1 MKKLLII
8 YHSRSGNTEAMA
20 KAVYEGAVS
29 SGVTVSLKKADDATG
44 EDLLD
49 CDAVIFGTSTNFNY
63 MSGIMK
69 EFFERAFITVGDKPA
84 NKPYCAFASSGSGTR
99 GALDSVDRICDAFNQ
114 RKQFNFN
121 RALEGVVATMKPS
134 SDIIEQCR
142 ELGKKMAQL

>member
-20 KAVYEGAVS
+20 KAVCEGAVS

-63 MSGIMK
+63 MTGIMK
-69 EFFERAFITVGDKPA
+69 EFFDRAWLIVGDKAA
-84 NKPYCAFASSGSGTR
+84 NKPYCAFTCSASGTKL
-99 GALDSVDRICDAFNQ
+99 ALDSIDHICNAFNQ
-114 RKQFNFN
+114 RKQFKLKKAF
-121 RALEGVVATMKPS
+121 EGIVATPKPS
-134 SDIIEQCR
+134 SEVLEQCR
-142 ELGKKMAQL
+142 ALARKMSQ